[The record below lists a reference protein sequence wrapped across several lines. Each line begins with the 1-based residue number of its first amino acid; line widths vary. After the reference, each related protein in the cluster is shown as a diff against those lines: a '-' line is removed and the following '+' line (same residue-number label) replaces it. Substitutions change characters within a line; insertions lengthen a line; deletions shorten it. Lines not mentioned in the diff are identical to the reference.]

1 MNDIIIPDE
10 QIIRKVYLIRGQ
22 RVMLDRD
29 LADLYQIKPFRL
41 REQVKRNL
49 NRFPKKFMF
58 QLNKEETELLVSQN
72 AIPSKSHLGGYLPL
86 VFSEHGILQL
96 SNVIKSEK
104 AINIS
109 VCIIEVFIKMREM
122 IISNQEI
129 LLKLSDMNKIIEGH
143 EDRIDMIYE
152 YLKQFIDSKSIQ
164 RSEIGYKSNIIK
176 GKI

>member
-49 NRFPKKFMF
+49 SRFPEKFMF

-104 AINIS
+104 AIKIS
-109 VCIIEVFIKMREM
+109 ICIIEVFIKMREM

-129 LLKLSDMNKIIEGH
+129 LLKLSDMNKIIEDH

-164 RSEIGYKSNIIK
+164 RNDIGYKSNIIK